1 MQALAT
7 EAEAP
12 SRELGAARA
21 ALATARAELTARE
34 DKVLQILSN
43 AQGDILEDEQLQHI
57 LHVVGEAQE
66 RIGTAAAGFA
76 KVEEQVAELR
86 SALKPLAARGAVLF
100 FVLQDMQ
107 QADAS
112 YAFGFEIFGTLFASA
127 FSAAPRAE
135 VQHTRVEA
143 LIETLTLEVAKMVV
157 RQTTARTQDK

>member
-7 EAEAP
+7 EAEVP

-34 DKVLQILSN
+34 DKVLQILSY

-86 SALKPLAARGAVLF
+86 SALK
-100 FVLQDMQ
+100 
-107 QADAS
+107 
-112 YAFGFEIFGTLFASA
+112 
-127 FSAAPRAE
+127 
-135 VQHTRVEA
+135 H
-143 LIETLTLEVAKMVV
+143 ETLRSPLERAAVGCGDWNQV
-157 RQTTARTQDK
+157 QDSFCFNE